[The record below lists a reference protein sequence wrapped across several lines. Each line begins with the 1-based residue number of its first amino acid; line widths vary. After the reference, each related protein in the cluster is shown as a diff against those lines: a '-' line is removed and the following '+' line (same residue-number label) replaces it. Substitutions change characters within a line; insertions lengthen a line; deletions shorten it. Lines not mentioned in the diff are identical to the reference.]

1 LFDFFNKLFKPVQP
15 SGATAKERL
24 RLVLLSDHLAL
35 APDVIEAL
43 KRDLLVVISRYVEID
58 GANADVTFEHREGE
72 VAMLASIPIT
82 GVRPRTR
89 AESPTESN
97 GVPRFEP
104 QTAVLESRALDEPQQ
119 PELLAPPPDAAPVQ
133 PPITASPAVAAAP
146 GTAPRRRRRRKS
158 AAAKHAPPP
167 AKQFNASAQ
176 A

>member
-1 LFDFFNKLFKPVQP
+1 MFDFFNKLFKPVQP

-58 GANADVTFEHREGE
+58 RANADVTFEHREGE

-82 GVRPRTR
+82 GIRPRTR
-89 AESPTESN
+89 DESPAAPEPE
-97 GVPRFEP
+97 PR
-104 QTAVLESRALDEPQQ
+104 Q
-119 PELLAPPPDAAPVQ
+119 PELLAPATGDPPIE
-133 PPITASPAVAAAP
+133 PPITATPAGAAAA
-146 GTAPRRRRRRKS
+146 GAVPRRRRRRKS
-158 AAAKHAPPP
+158 SAAKHAPPP
-167 AKQFNASAQ
+167 PQFNTSAQ